1 MKLVPVI
8 MRCFFFSLNIVT
20 GAYNYMVWN
29 FILTS
34 CDVFALLLAKTNYLY
49 SGLLFFLCQ
58 SNKECTVDKHRQHFL
73 CERRCLQGEMNAV
86 WCHQEQ
92 VSERQNRGFSVTK
105 E

>member
-49 SGLLFFLCQ
+49 SGLLFFLCVRTIKNVQ
-58 SNKECTVDKHRQHFL
+58 WINIGSTFFVKGVVYRV
-73 CERRCLQGEMNAV
+73 R
-86 WCHQEQ
+86 
-92 VSERQNRGFSVTK
+92 
-105 E
+105 